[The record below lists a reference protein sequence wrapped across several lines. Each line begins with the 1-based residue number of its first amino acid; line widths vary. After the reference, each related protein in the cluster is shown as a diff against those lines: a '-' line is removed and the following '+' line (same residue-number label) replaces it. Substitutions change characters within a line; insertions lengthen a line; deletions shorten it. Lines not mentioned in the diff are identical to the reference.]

1 MDVKLP
7 IGYQIA
13 CLVLTALFIW
23 SFSIAR
29 EPRGWR
35 RLFQSMFSKTDNF
48 SVNKNK
54 IIDENLKKYGIFVAM
69 LILIADVTCFVIGIT
84 AEQRKKLDGMNDDQR
99 ARLEELNRIRGANP
113 GSSRSSQIP

>member
-1 MDVKLP
+1 
-7 IGYQIA
+7 
-13 CLVLTALFIW
+13 
-23 SFSIAR
+23 
-29 EPRGWR
+29 
-35 RLFQSMFSKTDNF
+35 MFSKTDNF

-113 GSSRSSQIP
+113 GSSRSSQMP